1 MSRETRYLLAAAAPI
16 AALMLWY
23 SQTRAFSWDEGYH
36 LLAAKLVKDG
46 KRLYLD
52 FCFPQPPLNTY
63 WNAGWMRIFGE
74 SWRAIHAIAALLCCG
89 AAWLA
94 AGFARTRFPE
104 KAWRG
109 VVAMAVLLATGLNV
123 LIVQFGAIGQAYA
136 LTLVLIVA
144 AFRLAVKAVERE
156 RGGFAAL
163 TGLAAGCGASA
174 TLLSAPVG
182 IVLLVW
188 LVVYNQTG
196 SRWTKAAALIAGEA
210 AAFLPLLWLFVQ
222 DPRRV
227 WFNVVEY
234 ELLFR
239 QVEWEGAYAHDAKI
253 WLAWLDSSHGLVL
266 GLLALGGLLF
276 VKYRSQWPRERRAEF
291 YLCGWLAGVLM
302 LHISNAHP
310 TFPQYYMLAVPFLA
324 ILAAA
329 GVYAIGASWRPVIAL
344 ALILAAGLAKT
355 IAQENAWTW
364 SYIEPVAK
372 QVERVTPPGAPILAD
387 ENIYFL
393 THRTPPEAM
402 ELTDSHKLSFPKDR
416 AAWLHL
422 ASEDEVNRRIRAG
435 EFATVESCGEY
446 ESFDE
451 TAAEV
456 YRQQAKVAECKV
468 YWERK

>member
-1 MSRETRYLLAAAAPI
+1 MSRETRYSLIHLAAI

-63 WNAGWMRIFGE
+63 WNAAWMRVFGE
-74 SWRAIHAIAALLCCG
+74 SWRAIHAIAALVCSG

-94 AGFARTRFPE
+94 AGFARTRFPA
-104 KAWRG
+104 KPWRG
-109 VVAMAVLLATGLNV
+109 AAGMAVLLAAGLNV

-136 LTLVLIVA
+136 LTLALIVA
-144 AFRLAVKAVERE
+144 AFRLAVKAVESE
-156 RGGFAAL
+156 RIAFAAL
-163 TGLAAGCGASA
+163 AGLAAGCGASA

-188 LVVYNQTG
+188 LVVYNQAG
-196 SRWTKAAALIAGEA
+196 SRWKKAAALIAGEA
-210 AAFLPLLWLFVQ
+210 AAFLPLAWLFVQ

-227 WFNVVEY
+227 WFNVVSY

-239 QVEWEGAYAHDAKI
+239 QVEWEGAYAHDAKV
-253 WLAWLDSSHGLVL
+253 WLGWLDSSHGLLL

-276 VKYRSQWPRERRAEF
+276 VKYRSEWPRERRAEF
-291 YLCGWLAGVLM
+291 YLCGWLAGVLIV
-302 LHISNAHP
+302 HISNAHP
-310 TFPQYYMLAVPFLA
+310 TFAQYYMLAVPFLA

-329 GVYAIGASWRPVIAL
+329 GIYALAASWRPVAAL
-344 ALILAAGLAKT
+344 GVILAAGLAKT

-364 SYIEPVAK
+364 SYIEPVAG

-393 THRTPPEAM
+393 THRTPPEGM
-402 ELTDSHKLSFPKDR
+402 ELNDSHKLAFPKDR
-416 AAWLHL
+416 AAYLHL

-456 YRQQAKVAECKV
+456 YRQQKKIAECSV
-468 YWERK
+468 YWER